1 MFLYIMGNQKV
12 YTVSQIAFSFLVE
25 SVRAPLICTALC
37 IALSQSF
44 FKLREDWLF
53 TERMFFIAATTA
65 VHSGIYV
72 FVNGFFGLCKSQGWL
87 ASYAI
92 ERTDR
97 MKNPPGLYKRTAFEA
112 VVNHVISQ
120 PLIMFF
126 LHEYVSSPS
135 GVPLPSPSVVFQHMA
150 LAKLF
155 NSVFF
160 YWTHRWLHTP
170 FMYKRFHKQH
180 HEYKGTIGVAAEFAN
195 PVESLI
201 SNVFPTV
208 GYCFFARVHPL
219 IFLVWLAS
227 RLVETYE
234 AHSGFDFSSTLL
246 GRVGLLHGHA
256 ASWHDWHH
264 SNNM

>member
-1 MFLYIMGNQKV
+1 MGKLGNLKG
-12 YTVSQIAFSFLVE
+12 YTPFQIAWLFLVE
-25 SVRAPLICTALC
+25 SIRAPLICTALC
-37 IALSQSF
+37 FALSPSF
-44 FKLREDWLF
+44 FKLRQDWIF
-53 TERMFFIAATTA
+53 TERTFFIAAAVA
-65 VHSGIYV
+65 VHSGIYI
-72 FVNGFFGLCKSQGWL
+72 FVNGFFGLSKSQGWFK
-87 ASYAI
+87 AYAI

-97 MKNPPGLYKRTAFEA
+97 MKNPPGLLKRTAIEA
-112 VVNHVISQ
+112 VVNHIVSQ
-120 PLIMFF
+120 PVIMFL

-135 GVPLPSPSVVFQHMA
+135 TLPLPSPFVVLQHMA
-150 LAKLF
+150 CAKLF

-160 YWTHRWLHTP
+160 YWTHRWLHSP
-170 FMYKRFHKQH
+170 YMYRRFHKQH

-219 IFLVWLAS
+219 IFFVWLSS

-234 AHSGFDFSSTLL
+234 AHSGFDFSTTLL
-246 GRVGLLHGHA
+246 GRCGLLHGHA